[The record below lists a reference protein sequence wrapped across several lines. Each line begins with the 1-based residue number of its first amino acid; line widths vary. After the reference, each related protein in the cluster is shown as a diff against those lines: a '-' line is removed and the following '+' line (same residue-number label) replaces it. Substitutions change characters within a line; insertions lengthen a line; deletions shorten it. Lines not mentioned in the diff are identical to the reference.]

1 MSRDPERIDR
11 AENSPEIKIGSPEA
25 AREQQERLANSPENT
40 VESPR
45 DADMSAERA
54 REAALETAISVESGS
69 KEKGKKSEPTSSKR
83 RGPISKKQKEAS
95 FKRQMK
101 DIQAVQPPIS
111 RAFSKVIH
119 NKVVEK
125 TSDVVGSTVARP
137 NAILA
142 GAVTAFL
149 LTLVIY
155 VTAKIIGYQLSG
167 FETIAAFIIGWV
179 IGIVY
184 DYLRVIITGKK

>member
-1 MSRDPERIDR
+1 MSDTPERS
-11 AENSPEIKIGSPEA
+11 EKNPEIMIGSPESA
-25 AREQQERLANSPENT
+25 IEQQEKLADRNEKGI
-40 VESPR
+40 ESPR
-45 DADMSAERA
+45 DADMLAERA
-54 REAALETAISVESGS
+54 RVEALETAISVEAGG
-69 KEKGKKSEPTSSKR
+69 KEKGKIAEPQTSKR

-101 DIQAVQPPIS
+101 EVQAAQTPVS

-125 TSDVVGSTVARP
+125 TSDAVGATVARP

-149 LTLVIY
+149 LTLTVY
-155 VTAKIIGYQLSG
+155 VTAKIIGYPLSG
-167 FETIAAFIIGWV
+167 FETIAAFIVGWV
-179 IGIVY
+179 AGNVY
-184 DYLRVIITGKK
+184 DYLRVVITGKK

>member
-1 MSRDPERIDR
+1 MSDPERS
-11 AENSPEIKIGSPEA
+11 ESNQEIKIGSPEA
-25 AREQQERLANSPENT
+25 AQEQQERLANSPENN

-45 DADMSAERA
+45 DADMTAERA

-69 KEKGKKSEPTSSKR
+69 KEKATTSEPAVSKR

-101 DIQAVQPPIS
+101 DIQAIQPPIS

-137 NAILA
+137 NAILG
-142 GAVTAFL
+142 GAVTAFI
-149 LTLVIY
+149 LTLAVY

-179 IGIVY
+179 IGVLY
-184 DYLRVIITGKK
+184 DYFRVIITGKK

>member
-1 MSRDPERIDR
+1 MS
-11 AENSPEIKIGSPEA
+11 ENLDQSEPSQEIKIGSSEVSLERQEKLA
-25 AREQQERLANSPENT
+25 DKQERG

-45 DADMSAERA
+45 DLDAAEHA
-54 REAALETAISVESGS
+54 RVEALETAISVEAGG
-69 KEKGKKSEPTSSKR
+69 KEKDKRAEPTTAKR

-101 DIQAVQPPIS
+101 EIQAQETPAS
-111 RAFSKVIH
+111 RTFSKVIH
-119 NKVVEK
+119 NKAIEK

-142 GAVTAFL
+142 GAVTAFV
-149 LTLVIY
+149 LTLVVY
-155 VTAKIIGYQLSG
+155 VTAKIFGYPLSG

-179 IGIVY
+179 IGLIY
-184 DYLRVIITGKK
+184 DYLRVVITGKK

>member
-1 MSRDPERIDR
+1 MSEDQERLG
-11 AENSPEIKIGSPEA
+11 NSPEIKIGSPEA
-25 AREQQERLANSPENT
+25 AAEQQERLAQNQEKAI
-40 VESPR
+40 ESPR
-45 DADMSAERA
+45 DADAAAEQA
-54 REAALETAISVESGS
+54 RKNALESAISVESGG
-69 KEKGKKSEPTSSKR
+69 KEKDKKSEPSTAKR

-101 DIQAVQPPIS
+101 EIQAEQPAVN

-149 LTLVIY
+149 LTLIVY
-155 VTAKIIGYQLSG
+155 VTAKMIGYPLSG
-167 FETIAAFIIGWV
+167 FESIAAFIIGWV
-179 IGIVY
+179 IGTVY
-184 DYLRVIITGKK
+184 DYLRIVITGKK

>member
-1 MSRDPERIDR
+1 MSDTPERADHNQESR
-11 AENSPEIKIGSPEA
+11 VGSSEV
-25 AREQQERLANSPENT
+25 ARERQEILASQET
-40 VESPR
+40 GIESPR
-45 DADMSAERA
+45 DADTKAERA
-54 REAALETAISVESGS
+54 REAALESAVSVESGS
-69 KEKGKKSEPTSSKR
+69 KEKDRKSEPTVAKR

-95 FKRQMK
+95 FKRR
-101 DIQAVQPPIS
+101 IQEVQAQESAPS

-125 TSDVVGSTVARP
+125 TSDVVGSTIARP

-142 GAVTAFL
+142 ASVTAFL
-149 LTLVIY
+149 LTLIVY
-155 VTAKIIGYQLSG
+155 VTAKVIGYQLSG

-179 IGIVY
+179 AGIIY

>member
-1 MSRDPERIDR
+1 MS
-11 AENSPEIKIGSPEA
+11 ENLEKTEPSQEIKIGSSETSLE
-25 AREQQERLANSPENT
+25 RQEKLANRQESGI
-40 VESPR
+40 ESPR
-45 DADMSAERA
+45 DADAAAESARVE
-54 REAALETAISVESGS
+54 ALETAISVEAGG
-69 KEKGKKSEPTSSKR
+69 KEKDRKSEPTLAKR

-101 DIQAVQPPIS
+101 DIQAQQPPAN

-119 NKVVEK
+119 NKAVEK

-142 GAVTAFL
+142 GAVSAFI
-149 LTLVIY
+149 LTLVVY
-155 VTAKIIGYQLSG
+155 VTAKVIGFELSG

-179 IGIVY
+179 IGLVY
-184 DYLRVIITGKK
+184 DYLRVVITGKK

>member
-1 MSRDPERIDR
+1 MADVERSD
-11 AENSPEIKIGSPEA
+11 NNQEIQIGSPES
-25 AREQQERLANSPENT
+25 AREQQEKLANSPENAI
-40 VESPR
+40 ESPR
-45 DADMSAERA
+45 DADMMAERA
-54 REAALETAISVESGS
+54 REDALETAISVEAGG
-69 KEKGKKSEPTSSKR
+69 KEKDKTAEPTVAKR
-83 RGPISKKQKEAS
+83 RGSISKKQKDDS

-101 DIQAVQPPIS
+101 EIQAKQPPVN
-111 RAFSKVIH
+111 RVFSKVIH

-125 TSDVVGSTVARP
+125 TSDFVGSTVARP
-137 NAILA
+137 NAILS

-149 LTLVIY
+149 LTLVVY

-184 DYLRVIITGKK
+184 DYLKIVITGKK

>member
-1 MSRDPERIDR
+1 MS
-11 AENSPEIKIGSPEA
+11 NSPEQENNQEIKIGSSEVSL
-25 AREQQERLANSPENT
+25 EQQEKLADRSERG
-40 VESPR
+40 VERPH
-45 DADMSAERA
+45 DADKAAEQA
-54 REAALETAISVESGS
+54 RVEALETAISVEAGG
-69 KEKGKKSEPTSSKR
+69 KEKDRKSEPVVAKR

-101 DIQAVQPPIS
+101 EIQANEPPVS

-142 GAVTAFL
+142 GAFTAFL
-149 LTLVIY
+149 LTLIVY
-155 VTAKIIGYQLSG
+155 VTAKIIGYELSG

-179 IGIVY
+179 AGLLY
-184 DYLRVIITGKK
+184 DYLRVVITGKK

>member
-1 MSRDPERIDR
+1 MSQDTERIPNDQ
-11 AENSPEIKIGSPEA
+11 EVKLKPSEV
-25 AREQQERLANSPENT
+25 AREQQEKLANKTENR

-45 DADMSAERA
+45 DADMTAERA
-54 REAALETAISVESGS
+54 RTEALESAISVESGS
-69 KEKGKKSEPTSSKR
+69 KEKDRKSESTTAKR

-101 DIQAVQPPIS
+101 EIQASQPPVS

-125 TSDVVGSTVARP
+125 TSDIVGATIARP

-142 GAVTAFL
+142 GAATAFV
-149 LTLVIY
+149 LTLIVY
-155 VTAKIIGYQLSG
+155 VTAKVLGYALSG

-179 IGIVY
+179 AGIIY
-184 DYLRVIITGKK
+184 DYLRIVITGKK

>member
-1 MSRDPERIDR
+1 MSE
-11 AENSPEIKIGSPEA
+11 SPEQQGTGQEVKVGSPETA
-25 AREQQERLANSPENT
+25 LEQQEKLANSPEAS

-45 DADMSAERA
+45 DIEARAERA
-54 REAALETAISVESGS
+54 QQEALESAISVESGS
-69 KEKGKKSEPTSSKR
+69 KEKGKTSEPQTTTR

-101 DIQAVQPPIS
+101 EIQAGEPAAS

-119 NKVVEK
+119 NKAIEK

-142 GAVTAFL
+142 GAVTAFV
-149 LTLVIY
+149 LTLAVY
-155 VTAKIIGYQLSG
+155 VTAKIIGFPLSG
-167 FETIAAFIIGWV
+167 FETIGAFIVGWV
-179 IGIVY
+179 IGLLY
-184 DYLRVIITGKK
+184 DYLRVVVTGKK

>member
-1 MSRDPERIDR
+1 MSENLERS
-11 AENSPEIKIGSPEA
+11 ESSPEVKIGSPETA
-25 AREQQERLANSPENT
+25 IERQEQLADKQERS

-45 DADMSAERA
+45 DADAAERA
-54 REAALETAISVESGS
+54 RVEALETAISVEAGG
-69 KEKGKKSEPTSSKR
+69 KEKDRKAEPTTAKR

-101 DIQAVQPPIS
+101 EIQAQEPPLN

-119 NKVVEK
+119 NKAVEK

-142 GAVTAFL
+142 GAVSAFA
-149 LTLVIY
+149 LTLAVY
-155 VTAKIIGYQLSG
+155 VTAKIIGFQLSG
-167 FETIAAFIIGWV
+167 FETIAAFIIGWI
-179 IGIVY
+179 IGLIY
-184 DYLRVIITGKK
+184 DYLRVVITGQK

>member
-1 MSRDPERIDR
+1 MSD
-11 AENSPEIKIGSPEA
+11 SPEQLEKGQEVKIGSPEA
-25 AREQQERLANSPENT
+25 ALEQQEKLANSPEAT

-45 DADMSAERA
+45 DIEARAERA
-54 REAALETAISVESGS
+54 QQEALETAISVEAGS
-69 KEKGKKSEPTSSKR
+69 KEKGKVAEPQSSTR

-101 DIQAVQPPIS
+101 EIQAQEPVAS

-142 GAVTAFL
+142 GAVTAFI
-149 LTLVIY
+149 LTLAVY
-155 VTAKIIGYQLSG
+155 VTAKILGYPLSG
-167 FETIAAFIIGWV
+167 FETIGAFIVGWAV
-179 IGIVY
+179 GLVY
-184 DYLRVIITGKK
+184 DYLRVVVTGKK